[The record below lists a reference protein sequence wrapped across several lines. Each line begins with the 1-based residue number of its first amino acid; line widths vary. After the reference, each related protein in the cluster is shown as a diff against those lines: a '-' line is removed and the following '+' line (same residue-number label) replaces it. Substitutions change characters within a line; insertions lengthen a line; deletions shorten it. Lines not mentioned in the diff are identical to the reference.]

1 MKASSQHVLQW
12 NTLTMLLYMAMV
24 SPAVYVCVTLLI
36 LFSRPTTPTLLTSG
50 GAISIA
56 AVTVLLTGLA
66 ILLRNDF
73 AVAVATRFDFEK
85 LFFYRWVITALVGCV
100 LGVLLLSLVVIVSVP
115 SWALGMVWPFW
126 GSFVDY
132 LVLAP
137 ILLYTDFF
145 SNQGEASLCLHQA
158 CMSLDLD
165 DFNFWF
171 KRGIKAMIRRLKEI
185 GVRVSGGDIIFAV
198 NVKLLRG
205 ESIKDTVNNLAE
217 GILRLAPTDVPSQV
231 QSSSLY
237 ETIENLTRLTKLAGA
252 DGLQSVPSYRER
264 ISRTW
269 DFLAR
274 SVQLIAFVLALTIA
288 VLLYLSK
295 GEFPLRDLIF
305 R

>member
-12 NTLTMLLYMAMV
+12 NTLAMV
-24 SPAVYVCVTLLI
+24 LHMALFFPAVYVCVTLLI
-36 LFSRPTTPTLLTSG
+36 LFSRPTTPLTSG
-50 GAISIA
+50 SAISIA

-85 LFFYRWVITALVGCV
+85 LFFYRWAITALVGCV
-100 LGVLLLSLVVIVSVP
+100 LGVLLLSMVVIVSVP
-115 SWALGMVWPFW
+115 SWALGMVWPFL
-126 GSFVDY
+126 GSFVGY
-132 LVLAP
+132 VALVP
-137 ILLYTDFF
+137 ILFYTDFF
-145 SNQGEASLCLHQA
+145 SNQGVASLCLNQA

-185 GVRVSGGDIIFAV
+185 GVLVSGGDIIFAV

-252 DGLQSVPSYRER
+252 DGLQSVPPYRER

-274 SVQLIAFVLALTIA
+274 SVQLIAFVLALTMA
-288 VLLYLSK
+288 VLLYLLG